1 MKFLKQKNVKMTIGT
16 IIENMSGRKLMYVVS
31 GLIVLQILC
40 FLIGAIVSPTPN
52 SSMQVNFVASFQ
64 TFL

>member
-1 MKFLKQKNVKMTIGT
+1 MTIGT

>member
-1 MKFLKQKNVKMTIGT
+1 MTIGT

-52 SSMQVNFVASFQ
+52 SSMQVSLVDSFPTSQ
-64 TFL
+64 ESYKNRLHCK